1 MNREEIIN
9 FKKNFSPKN
18 IESEL
23 EKIRTNKKYNF
34 WFNSGT
40 VKLSTVHSFKG
51 WESELLFLIIEPK
64 YRESNKF
71 NMAFDEILYTGITRS
86 RSQLVIIN
94 YGNTDYHERL
104 KKIVDK
110 VK

>member
-1 MNREEIIN
+1 MQRNEVLK
-9 FKKNFSPKN
+9 FKKDTSPKKLRS
-18 IESEL
+18 IL
-23 EKIRTNKKYNF
+23 ETIRDNKKYNF

-40 VKLSTVHSFKG
+40 VKLSTIHSFKG

-71 NMAFDEILYTGITRS
+71 NMAFDEILYTGITRC

-104 KKIVDK
+104 KNIVDK